1 MLDALLPR
9 VSNVGCLGLQKI
21 IHAILLKYPRQ
32 AMWTV
37 VGLTKSRVGVRK
49 IRALQMTRSA
59 MKADPDAS
67 SILTVASSLF
77 EVRRVPAQARR

>member
-1 MLDALLPR
+1 
-9 VSNVGCLGLQKI
+9 
-21 IHAILLKYPRQ
+21 
-32 AMWTV
+32 MWTV

-77 EVRRVPAQARR
+77 EVRRVPAQAQR